1 MSRDNLIIEADIL
14 VIGGGSCGQHGG
26 RRGLTSVQ
34 VNEGVK
40 TSFSRFYA
48 AGNPCHGCLETFEPS
63 FCLRGNC
70 YGLF

>member
-1 MSRDNLIIEADIL
+1 MRRGYPIIEADIL

-26 RRGLTSVQ
+26 RGLTSVQ

-63 FCLRGNC
+63 FYLRGNC